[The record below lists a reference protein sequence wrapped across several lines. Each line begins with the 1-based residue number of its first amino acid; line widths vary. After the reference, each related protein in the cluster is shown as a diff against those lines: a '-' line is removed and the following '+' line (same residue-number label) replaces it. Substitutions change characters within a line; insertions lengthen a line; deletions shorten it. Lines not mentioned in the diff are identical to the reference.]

1 MNYQKNVELGNVA
14 MFIGAALN
22 HPIPLANGRRGTAS
36 TIQVAQ
42 YKVKFNDIR
51 IYCSLAHPS
60 LVEEYWRSMGKEGV
74 PSQEFS
80 IACLKHDAMHYRQVY
95 TAMLKLLPDDLK
107 PNVVS
112 CADYWELLYDTPEE
126 LRQYVESVPSRAN
139 PQYILSRWKVE
150 DVTALKNFLFSVC
163 HFSAAQ

>member
-1 MNYQKNVELGNVA
+1 MNDQKRVELGNVA
-14 MFIGAALN
+14 MFIASALN
-22 HPIPLANGRRGTAS
+22 HPLPPANGRRGIVS
-36 TIQVAQ
+36 TIHVAQ
-42 YKVKFNDIR
+42 YKIKFDDIR
-51 IYCSLAHPS
+51 IYCSLAHPD
-60 LVEEYWRSMGKEGV
+60 LVNDYWQSMGREGT

-107 PNVVS
+107 LNVVS

-139 PQYILSRWKVE
+139 LQHILSRWKVE

-163 HFSAAQ
+163 HFSAT